1 MQNGNHRPHRGCL
14 SSKADSE
21 AINHPIIEEFAV
33 LFHHIL
39 ANLHSL

>member
-21 AINHPIIEEFAV
+21 AVNHPIIEEFAL